1 MLKTNKDTNN
11 QSYRQKGEIC
21 SSELLAHA
29 ATLMSHRSAWCNRV
43 HNNLWETQWTS
54 SSVDDPWGESDPD
67 STQTSH
73 CLNDPPKA
81 HLILEKERGRN

>member
-1 MLKTNKDTNN
+1 MLLD
-11 QSYRQKGEIC
+11 
-21 SSELLAHA
+21 
-29 ATLMSHRSAWCNRV
+29 ATKYTTIYEK
-43 HNNLWETQWTS
+43 HNEC
-54 SSVDDPWGESDPD
+54 VDDPWGESDPD